1 LELPLK
7 PQLMPHPFTARDQAT
22 IRSSWI
28 SLIASTLIM
37 VIKFG
42 AYQMTHSTAVL
53 SDAVESI
60 VNVIAAVVAVFVM
73 RAVAEPADE
82 EHPYGHGKLEYF
94 SAAFEGGLIAFAS
107 VMISAEAVRAL
118 ARGESLNHLDLG
130 AGILMAA
137 GVLNIAL
144 GIHLRS
150 VGRQHKSDALIASG
164 DHVMTDV
171 WTTGGVILGLTIV
184 HLTGIPW
191 LDPLIAL
198 LVAGQLGY
206 SGYRIVRKSAGA
218 LMDEVEPE
226 SLKDLARAFG
236 ANRQAWVID
245 IHNLKVIR
253 SGHFHHVD
261 GHLVVPEFWDVA
273 KTHEL
278 AEQFEHGVVSTY
290 PFDGEIAFHIDPCE
304 RKYCSQCAVDD
315 CPIRQQKLIAQKSLT
330 VESLIRGPM
339 PNGKN

>member
-1 LELPLK
+1 
-7 PQLMPHPFTARDQAT
+7 
-22 IRSSWI
+22 
-28 SLIASTLIM
+28 M

-82 EHPYGHGKLEYF
+82 DHPYGHGKLEYF

-118 ARGESLNHLDLG
+118 ARGENLHQLDVG
-130 AGILMAA
+130 AGIMMIA
-137 GVLNIAL
+137 GVMNIGL
-144 GIHLRS
+144 GYHLRS
-150 VGRQHKSDALIASG
+150 VGRKHKSEALAASG
-164 DHVMTDV
+164 EHVMSDV
-171 WTTGGVILGLTIV
+171 WTTAGVIIGLTVV
-184 HLTGIPW
+184 HFTQIPW
-191 LDPLIAL
+191 IDPLVAL
-198 LVAGQLGY
+198 LVAGQLGH
-206 SGYRIVRKSAGA
+206 SGYKIVRKSAGA
-218 LMDEVEPE
+218 LMDEIEPQ
-226 SLKDLARAFG
+226 SLNELAAAFQKH
-236 ANRQAWVID
+236 RQPWVID

-273 KTHEL
+273 QTHQL
-278 AEQFEHGVVSTY
+278 AEDFEHSVVATY

-304 RKYCSQCAVDD
+304 RKYCAHCAVEN
-315 CPIRQQKLIAQKSLT
+315 CPIRRHPLTTQKELT
-330 VESLIRGPM
+330 VATLIRGPM
-339 PNGKN
+339 PDGKN